1 MENNKQKPFLTLPLR
16 LKLLWLLFSTKRGRA
31 FMRVALSAMG
41 RAKEGNPPASEEWAV
56 VAQPFCELMAERG
69 LDVEY
74 IVKGTKEALKD

>member
-31 FMRVALSAMG
+31 FMRVAISAMG
-41 RAKEGNPPASEEWAV
+41 RAKGGNPLTPEEWAV

-74 IVKGTKEALKD
+74 IVRETKEAWKD